1 EVVNLGIKVPPEAL
15 IQAVREHKPDVVGL
29 SGLLVKSA
37 HQMVATATD
46 LKAAGVELPLL
57 VGGDALSRNF
67 VDKQIAPAYGG
78 TVAYAQDAMAGL
90 ELAKQIVD
98 PGQFEKLKVDLRDRR
113 DKLRAESIAKPKPEV
128 RPATRSKEIP
138 AVVP

>member
-1 EVVNLGIKVPPEAL
+1 
-15 IQAVREHKPDVVGL
+15 QAARGQKPDVVGL

-57 VGGDALSRNF
+57 VGGAALSRNF

-78 TVAYAQDAMAGL
+78 TVAYAQDAMSGL
-90 ELAKQIVD
+90 ELAKRVTEPDKHEHLPRELQA
-98 PGQFEKLKVDLRDRR
+98 RR
-113 DKLRAESIAKPKPEV
+113 AQLAAVEAA
-128 RPATRSKEIP
+128 RPAP
-138 AVVP
+138 APSSAARPSRTLA